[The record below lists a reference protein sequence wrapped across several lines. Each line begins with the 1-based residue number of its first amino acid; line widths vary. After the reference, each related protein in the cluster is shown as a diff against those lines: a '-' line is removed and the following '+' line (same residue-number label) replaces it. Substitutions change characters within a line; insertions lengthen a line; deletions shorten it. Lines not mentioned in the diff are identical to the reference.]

1 MMGGASRCPSYKSSK
16 NTKWLRHFVF
26 LDDLLG
32 LFFNSQKCR
41 HAFVNWYHSSLA
53 DSTNRKSRFKNV
65 FSPVSVSTVARIKLV
80 LITSSFAM

>member
-1 MMGGASRCPSYKSSK
+1 MMGSAKRHPSSK
-16 NTKWLRHFVF
+16 NIKWLRHFMF

-41 HAFVNWYHSSLA
+41 HTFVNWYHYSLA
-53 DSTNRKSRFKNV
+53 ASTNRKSRFKNV

-80 LITSSFAM
+80 LVTSNFAI

>member
-1 MMGGASRCPSYKSSK
+1 MINGAKRHPLYKSSK
-16 NTKWLRHFVF
+16 STKWLRHFVL

-41 HAFVNWYHSSLA
+41 HTFVNWYHSSLA
-53 DSTNRKSRFKNV
+53 ASTNRKSRFKNV